1 MKVISSGH
9 SFAYEMSCL
18 TMLFFP
24 GRKVALA
31 DELPESDYVYTQLTE
46 HKDTIELIVQV
57 NLSGTQYQDRETL
70 EGGTT
75 QWDCQR
81 ALGVLVYKLLSRI
94 TGRHPQWGI
103 LTGIRPVKLIQ
114 RRVGEGMPE
123 EEIRRYFQQECLV
136 SPEKMDLAMAT
147 QKMEHQILSRS
158 TPDSFSLYISIP
170 FCPSRCSYCSF
181 VSHSIEK
188 TFRLIDP
195 YVDALCREIDLTA
208 HLAKELGLT
217 LRTVYFGGGTPTAIS
232 AEQLGRLTRQVAGSF
247 DLSQVWEYTIEA
259 GRPDTITREKLQV
272 IAQAGV
278 SRISINPQTFNDS
291 VLEYVGRKHTA
302 QDTCRVYEMARG
314 MGFSNINMDLIAGLP
329 TDTREGFEHSI
340 QEVLRLAP
348 ENVTVHTLSVKRAA
362 DLAACSMDQLA
373 QQAENVTYMVDYAG
387 RALTGSGYGP
397 YYLYRQKNTLDNLEN
412 TGYCKPGFEGLYNV
426 YIMDETHTILACGA
440 GAVTKLRQT
449 GGKQIERVFN
459 YKFPYE
465 YLSKFDEIVKRKEQV
480 KDFYERFPIR

>member
-114 RRVGEGMPE
+114 RRVDEGMPE

-147 QKMEHQILSRS
+147 QKIEHQILSRS

-170 FCPSRCSYCSF
+170 SCPSRCSFCSF
-181 VSHSIEK
+181 
-188 TFRLIDP
+188 
-195 YVDALCREIDLTA
+195 
-208 HLAKELGLT
+208 
-217 LRTVYFGGGTPTAIS
+217 
-232 AEQLGRLTRQVAGSF
+232 AGS
-247 DLSQVWEYTIEA
+247 L
-259 GRPDTITREKLQV
+259 RR
-272 IAQAGV
+272 
-278 SRISINPQTFNDS
+278 R
-291 VLEYVGRKHTA
+291 RK
-302 QDTCRVYEMARG
+302 
-314 MGFSNINMDLIAGLP
+314 
-329 TDTREGFEHSI
+329 
-340 QEVLRLAP
+340 
-348 ENVTVHTLSVKRAA
+348 NVTVRFRSGASVSKKPTRGPAA
-362 DLAACSMDQLA
+362 MR
-373 QQAENVTYMVDYAG
+373 TI
-387 RALTGSGYGP
+387 
-397 YYLYRQKNTLDNLEN
+397 
-412 TGYCKPGFEGLYNV
+412 KPGKAGVTSITTEK
-426 YIMDETHTILACGA
+426 ET
-440 GAVTKLRQT
+440 
-449 GGKQIERVFN
+449 N
-459 YKFPYE
+459 
-465 YLSKFDEIVKRKEQV
+465 KE
-480 KDFYERFPIR
+480 ET